1 MKVFPPRAATKE
13 ELSRV
18 HAPSYI
24 AEVLD
29 EHRCYEWQGPR
40 EDLSTLAALFAGGTL
55 VALEKL
61 LNEGFKTA
69 IHFPGAKHHAQYDH
83 SSGFCVFADFALA
96 ADIASRDYGL
106 KVAIYD
112 FDGHHGDGTENLTL
126 ENDKVLT
133 VSVHQKGIFPGTGNA
148 SIPEKLAY
156 NVPLVPKTTP
166 WDDGMGD
173 DGLGGGLSEFIIK
186 GGDFKPDLIMI
197 AAGADGFWD
206 DPLTGLTYTKEG
218 IVDQGTILRRFF
230 PKTKI
235 LVGGAGGYLPDTA
248 TPDIWASYAVKIA
261 TEHGWNEY
269 KEKPAK
275 KLSEVLMKN
284 LGFRDIETK

>member
-1 MKVFPPRAATKE
+1 MKVFPPRAATKK

-24 AEVLD
+24 SEVLN
-29 EHRCYEWQGPR
+29 EHRCNEWQGPR
-40 EDLSTLAALFAGGTL
+40 EDLSTLAAFFAGGTL

-173 DGLGGGLSEFIIK
+173 DGLGRGLSEFIIK

-218 IVDQGTILRRFF
+218 IVHQGTTLRRFF

-248 TPDIWASYAVKIA
+248 TPDIWANYAVKIA

>member
-29 EHRCYEWQGPR
+29 EHRCYEWQGQR
-40 EDLSTLAALFAGGTL
+40 KDLSTLAALFAGGTL
-55 VALEKL
+55 VALDKL

-69 IHFPGAKHHAQYDH
+69 IHFPGAKHHAQFDH

-96 ADIASRDYGL
+96 ADIASKEYGL

-133 VSVHQKGIFPGTGNA
+133 VSVHQKGIFPGTGNV

-173 DGLGGGLSEFIIK
+173 DGLGRGLSEFIMK

-197 AAGADGFWD
+197 AAGADGFKD

-218 IVDQGTILRRFF
+218 IVDQGTTLRRFF

-248 TPDIWASYAVKIA
+248 TPDIWASYAVRIA
-261 TEHGWNEY
+261 VEHSWNEF
-269 KEKPAK
+269 KEKPPK